1 MPVTLKDDIYWV
13 GAIDWNLRDFHG
25 YITGRGA
32 TYNSYLIVDEK
43 VTLVD
48 AVKVEFYPEMI
59 DRIKK
64 IIDPSKIDYLV
75 CNHIEPDHSG
85 SIPILLREYPNIKIF
100 GTQMAKSG
108 LDKYYGPGLP
118 VEVVKTGDILNIGK
132 RNINFL
138 QVPMVHWPD
147 SMFSYI
153 PEDKLLL
160 SNDGFG
166 QHIATSGRFDDEVNQ
181 SDLMYEAKKYY
192 ANLLTHLS
200 PLIQNT
206 LKTVTELKLDIKM
219 IGPSHGIIWRKDP
232 GKIIQ
237 AYNDWSQQKSIDK
250 VTIVFDT
257 MWKSTEKMG
266 RLMAET
272 IADAGYETRFL
283 KLRENH
289 RSDIMTEILDS
300 SGILIG
306 SPTMHMNLFPTVAD
320 FLCYLKGLKPQNK
333 TVSAFGS
340 YGWSGEAVEQILD
353 SIKDLNLN
361 IIDPGIRTLY
371 RPDSN
376 DKNDITAFANTFIE
390 QIQKNKNQA

>member
-1 MPVTLKDDIYWV
+1 MSVTLKDGIYWV

-25 YITGRGA
+25 YIAGRGA
-32 TYNSYLIVDEK
+32 TYNSYLIRDEK

-48 AVKVEFYPEMI
+48 AVKFEFYPEMI

-64 IIDPSKIDYLV
+64 IIDPSKIDYLI

-85 SIPILLREYPNIKIF
+85 SIPTLLREYPNIKIF
-100 GTQMAKSG
+100 GTQMAKTG

-166 QHIATSGRFDDEVNQ
+166 QHIATSGRFDDEVDQ

-206 LKTVTELKLDIKM
+206 LKTVTELKLDIEM

-237 AYNDWSQQKSIDK
+237 AYSDWSQQRSIDK
-250 VTIVFDT
+250 VTFVFDT

-266 RLMAET
+266 SLLAET
-272 IADAGYETRFL
+272 IADAGYETRFM

-306 SPTMHMNLFPTVAD
+306 APTMHMNLFPTVAD
-320 FLCYLKGLKPQNK
+320 FLCYMKGLKPQNK

-353 SIKDLNLN
+353 SIKGLNLN
-361 IIDPGIRTLY
+361 IIVPGIRTLY

-390 QIQKNKNQA
+390 QMKKNKNQA

>member
-1 MPVTLKDDIYWV
+1 MPVTLKKDIYWV

-32 TYNSYLIVDEK
+32 TYNSYLIIDDK

-48 AVKVEFYPEMI
+48 AVKEQFYPEMI
-59 DRIKK
+59 ERIKK
-64 IIDPSKIDYLV
+64 IIDPAKIDYLV

-85 SIPILLREYPNIKIF
+85 SIPILLKEYPNIKIF
-100 GTQMAKSG
+100 ATQMAKSG
-108 LDKYYGPGLP
+108 LDKYYGEGLP
-118 VEVVKTGDILNIGK
+118 VEVVKTGDTLNIGK
-132 RNINFL
+132 RNFHFL

-166 QHIATSGRFDDEVNQ
+166 QHIATSGRFDDEVDQ

-192 ANLLTHLS
+192 ANLLTHLG

-206 LKTVTELKLDIKM
+206 LKTVTDLKLDIEM
-219 IGPSHGIIWRKDP
+219 IGPSHGIIWKKDP

-237 AYNDWSQQKSIDK
+237 AYSDWSQQKSKDK

-272 IADAGYETRFL
+272 IADAGIEVKFL

-289 RSDIMTEILDS
+289 RSDIVTEILDS

-320 FLCYLKGLKPQNK
+320 FLCYMKGLKPQNK

-361 IIDPGIRTLY
+361 IIDPGIRATYL
-371 RPDSN
+371 PDSN

-390 QIQKNKNQA
+390 QMNKTKT